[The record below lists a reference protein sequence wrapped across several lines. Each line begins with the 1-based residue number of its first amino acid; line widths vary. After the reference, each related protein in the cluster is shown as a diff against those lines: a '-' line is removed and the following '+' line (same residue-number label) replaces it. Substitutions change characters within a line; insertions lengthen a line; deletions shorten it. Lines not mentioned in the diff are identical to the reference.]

1 MLVWAGEKSGGIR
14 VNFLTTVCSRF
25 SSSNRKARLSMGAR
39 RVEFGAVCG
48 IHMFDVLI
56 TDSIEHYA
64 RNSIITIYL
73 DVLPPIETNL
83 TFDLL

>member
-1 MLVWAGEKSGGIR
+1 
-14 VNFLTTVCSRF
+14 
-25 SSSNRKARLSMGAR
+25 MGAR

-48 IHMFDVLI
+48 IHMFDALI
-56 TDSIEHYA
+56 TDSIEHYT
-64 RNSIITIYL
+64 RNTIITIYL